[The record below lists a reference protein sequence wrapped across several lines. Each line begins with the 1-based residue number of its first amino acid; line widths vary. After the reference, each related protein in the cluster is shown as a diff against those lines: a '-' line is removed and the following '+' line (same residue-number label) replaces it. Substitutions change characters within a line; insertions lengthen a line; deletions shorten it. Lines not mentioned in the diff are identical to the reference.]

1 MCTGGEV
8 MNRDDFKIL
17 SNDLIFFDNC
27 ATTLKPDVVVDET
40 VKYYTSYTSNAH
52 RGDYDNSIKVDT
64 LYEETRDKVRD
75 LIGASSSREIAFTS
89 GATESLNLIVFGFMK
104 YKLKKG
110 DEVLLTKAEHA
121 SNVLPWL
128 ELEKEIGI
136 KVKYIPLDDN
146 YRLCYK
152 ELEKMISPKTK
163 VISIAH
169 VTNTIG
175 DIRPIFE
182 IGELCKKNNIYFVV
196 DGAQSVPHFKVD
208 VVKNNISFLAFSAH
222 KMLGPTGVGILYG
235 KYDLLDATRPI
246 KFGGGMN
253 NIFYST
259 GEVEYKSIPT
269 RFEAGTPNIAGVIG
283 FGRAIDYL
291 NSVGY
296 EKIEAYEKELREYL
310 ISNLKKIN
318 NVVLYNE
325 NSDTGI
331 VLFNLKNVF
340 PQDTSVYLNTYH
352 ICVRA
357 GNHCA
362 KILKDELGI
371 MNTCRIS
378 LYFYNTKKEID
389 VLIEALKKSENIF
402 DVVI

>member
-1 MCTGGEV
+1 

-17 SNDLIFFDNC
+17 KEDFIFFDNC
-27 ATTLKPDVVVDET
+27 ATTLKPNIVVDET
-40 VKYYTSYTSNAH
+40 VKYYTEYTSNAH

-64 LYEETRDKVRD
+64 LYEETRTKVRK
-75 LIGASSSREIAFTS
+75 LINAESDSEIVFTS
-89 GATESLNLIVFGFMK
+89 GATESLNLVVFGFMK
-104 YKLKKG
+104 YNLKKG

-128 ELEKEIGI
+128 ELANEKGI
-136 KVKYIPLDDN
+136 KVKYIPLNKDHKLD
-146 YRLCYK
+146 YD
-152 ELEKMISPKTK
+152 ELVKMIGPKTK

-175 DIRPIFE
+175 DIRPVE
-182 IGELCKKNNIYFVV
+182 KIGKLCKENNIYFVV

-208 VVKNNISFLAFSAH
+208 VLKNNIDFLAFSAH
-222 KMLGPTGVGILYG
+222 KMLGPTGVGVLYG
-235 KYDLLDATRPI
+235 KYDLLNETRPI
-246 KFGGGMN
+246 NFGGGMN
-253 NIFYST
+253 NIFEST

-283 FGRAIDYL
+283 FNRAIDYI
-291 NSVGY
+291 NSIGY
-296 EKIEAYEKELREYL
+296 DAIERQEKELRKYL
-310 ISNLKKIN
+310 IDNLKKID
-318 NVVLYNE
+318 NVILYNE

-331 VLFNLKNVF
+331 VLFNLKDIF

-371 MNTCRIS
+371 RNTCRIS
-378 LYFYNTKKEID
+378 LYFYNTKEEID
-389 VLIEALKKSENIF
+389 VLIEALKKSKNIF
-402 DVVI
+402 EVVI

>member
-1 MCTGGEV
+1 

-17 SNDLIFFDNC
+17 KDDFIFFDNC
-27 ATTLKPDVVVDET
+27 ATTLKPNIVVDET
-40 VKYYTSYTSNAH
+40 VKYYTEYTSNAH

-64 LYEETRDKVRD
+64 LYEETRTKVRK
-75 LIGASSSREIAFTS
+75 LINAESDSEIVFTS
-89 GATESLNLIVFGFMK
+89 GATESLNLVVFGFMK
-104 YKLKKG
+104 YNLKKG

-128 ELEKEIGI
+128 ELANEKGI
-136 KVKYIPLDDN
+136 KIKYIPLDKDHKLD
-146 YRLCYK
+146 YD
-152 ELEKMISPKTK
+152 ELVKMISPKTK

-175 DIRPIFE
+175 DIRPVE
-182 IGELCKKNNIYFVV
+182 KIGKLCKENNIYFVV

-208 VVKNNISFLAFSAH
+208 VLKNNIDFLAFSAH
-222 KMLGPTGVGILYG
+222 KMLGPTGVGVLYG
-235 KYDLLDATRPI
+235 KYDLLNETRPI
-246 KFGGGMN
+246 NFGGGMN
-253 NIFYST
+253 NIFEST

-283 FGRAIDYL
+283 FNRAIDYI
-291 NSVGY
+291 NSIGY
-296 EKIEAYEKELREYL
+296 DAIERQEKELRKYL
-310 ISNLKKIN
+310 IDNLKKID
-318 NVVLYNE
+318 NVILYNE

-331 VLFNLKNVF
+331 VLFNLKDIF

-371 MNTCRIS
+371 RNTCRIS
-378 LYFYNTKKEID
+378 LYFYNTKEEID
-389 VLIEALKKSENIF
+389 VLIEALKKSKNIF
-402 DVVI
+402 EVVI

>member
-1 MCTGGEV
+1 

-17 SNDLIFFDNC
+17 KEDFIFFDNC
-27 ATTLKPDVVVDET
+27 ATTLKPNIVVDET
-40 VKYYTSYTSNAH
+40 VKYYTEYTSNAH

-64 LYEETRDKVRD
+64 LYEETRTKVRK
-75 LIGASSSREIAFTS
+75 LINAESDSEIVFTS
-89 GATESLNLIVFGFMK
+89 GATESLNLVVFGFMK
-104 YKLKKG
+104 YNLKKG

-128 ELEKEIGI
+128 ELANEKGI
-136 KVKYIPLDDN
+136 KIKYIPLDKDHKLD
-146 YRLCYK
+146 YD
-152 ELEKMISPKTK
+152 ELVKMISPKTK

-175 DIRPIFE
+175 DIRPVE
-182 IGELCKKNNIYFVV
+182 KIGKLCKDNNIYFVV
-196 DGAQSVPHFKVD
+196 DGAQSIPHFKVD
-208 VVKNNISFLAFSAH
+208 VLKNNIDFLAFSAH
-222 KMLGPTGVGILYG
+222 KMLGPTGVGVLYG
-235 KYDLLDATRPI
+235 KYDLLNETRPI
-246 KFGGGMN
+246 NFGGGMN
-253 NIFYST
+253 NIFEST

-283 FGRAIDYL
+283 FNRAIDYI
-291 NSVGY
+291 NSIGY
-296 EKIEAYEKELREYL
+296 DAIERQEKELRKYL
-310 ISNLKKIN
+310 IDNLKKID
-318 NVVLYNE
+318 NVILYNE

-331 VLFNLKNVF
+331 VLFNLKDIF

-371 MNTCRIS
+371 RNTCRIS
-378 LYFYNTKKEID
+378 LYFYNTKEEID
-389 VLIEALKKSENIF
+389 VLIEALKKSKNIF
-402 DVVI
+402 EVVI

>member
-1 MCTGGEV
+1 

-17 SNDLIFFDNC
+17 KKDFIFFDNC
-27 ATTLKPDVVVDET
+27 ATTLKPNIVVDET
-40 VKYYTSYTSNAH
+40 VKYYTEYTSNAH

-64 LYEETRDKVRD
+64 LYEETRTKVRK
-75 LIGASSSREIAFTS
+75 LINAESDSEIVFTS
-89 GATESLNLIVFGFMK
+89 GATESLNLVVFGFMK
-104 YKLKKG
+104 YNLKKG

-128 ELEKEIGI
+128 ELANEKGI
-136 KVKYIPLDDN
+136 KVKYIPLNKDHKLD
-146 YRLCYK
+146 YD
-152 ELEKMISPKTK
+152 ELVKMIGPKTK

-175 DIRPIFE
+175 DIRPVE
-182 IGELCKKNNIYFVV
+182 KIGKLCKENNIYFVV

-208 VVKNNISFLAFSAH
+208 VLKNNIDFLAFSVH
-222 KMLGPTGVGILYG
+222 KMLGPTGVGVLYG
-235 KYDLLDATRPI
+235 KYDLLNETRPI
-246 KFGGGMN
+246 NFGGGMN
-253 NIFYST
+253 NIFEST

-283 FGRAIDYL
+283 FNRAIDYI
-291 NSVGY
+291 NSIGY
-296 EKIEAYEKELREYL
+296 DAIERQEKELRKYL
-310 ISNLKKIN
+310 IDNLKKID
-318 NVVLYNE
+318 NVILYNE

-331 VLFNLKNVF
+331 VLFNLKDIF

-371 MNTCRIS
+371 RNTCRIS
-378 LYFYNTKKEID
+378 LYFYNTKEEID
-389 VLIEALKKSENIF
+389 VLIEALKKSKNIF